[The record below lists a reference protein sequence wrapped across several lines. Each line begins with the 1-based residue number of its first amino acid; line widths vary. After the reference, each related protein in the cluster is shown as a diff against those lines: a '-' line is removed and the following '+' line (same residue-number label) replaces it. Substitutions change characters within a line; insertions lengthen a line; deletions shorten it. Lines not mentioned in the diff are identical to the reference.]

1 LQSAESKHFS
11 TAGDTKMPESSE
23 RPTEKIDPSVHQN
36 LDSSV
41 PEIPSCVVCNHTLEN
56 EDKYDFYR
64 ICPMCNFHFSISA
77 RTRIEQ
83 MVDPGS
89 FIEINQSVISLD
101 PIKFSSRD
109 SYKDDLSDNQNRTGL
124 TEAAVTGKCS
134 INGLPLMLII
144 LDFGFMGGSMG
155 NVVGEK
161 ISLAFEQAT
170 KLDLPVISV
179 ITSGGTRIQEGMI
192 SLMQMSKTAL
202 SANIHNKKGLP
213 FITILANPSTGQA
226 YGSFANL
233 ADVIIAEPGAMLG
246 FSPLGI
252 IQQHSTTKVS
262 PDSHTSESHLKHGL
276 LDAIIDRN
284 KLREISGILLDLLGP
299 NYQITKTN
307 STRERNFSHSSTQ
320 AWSSVQIARHK
331 NRPTSKDYISK
342 LFMSFVELHGDR
354 IQEDDNSIITGF
366 GRMDGQTVA
375 VIAQESGRGKQS
387 KTHFDGRTSPAG
399 FRKAQRLMKLAA
411 KFNTPLVT
419 LVDTPGPRLSTQA
432 EENGLGNIIASTIK
446 LISEIEVP
454 TLSIIIGEGGSAAA
468 LALSVTD
475 RVMMLEHAIYTAL
488 SPEEAAEILFQDAQK
503 AKDVAESLKLTSKD
517 CKNLGI
523 ADIIIPEPR
532 KGAHTDHNEAAR
544 EVRRFILEE
553 LTSLHRSSNKRLI
566 RQRIRKFRN
575 VGNLD
580 SRFKS
585 LIRKEANT
593 LEKIVSSSV
602 ANIRARISSQATD
615 S

>member
-1 LQSAESKHFS
+1 
-11 TAGDTKMPESSE
+11 MPESSE
-23 RPTEKIDPSVHQN
+23 RPTENIDPISMSQN

-41 PEIPSCVVCNHTLEN
+41 PEIQYCVACDHKLEN
-56 EDKYDFYR
+56 DDKYDFYK
-64 ICPMCNFHFSISA
+64 ICPICNFHFSISA

-83 MVDPGS
+83 LADPES
-89 FIEINQSVISLD
+89 FLEMNQSVISLD
-101 PIKFSSRD
+101 PIKFASRN
-109 SYKDDLSDNQNRTGL
+109 SYKDDITSNQTRTGL

-134 INGLPLMLII
+134 INGSPLMLII

-155 NVVGEK
+155 SVVGEK
-161 ISLAFEQAT
+161 ISLAFEEAT
-170 KLDLPVISV
+170 KQNLPVISI

-192 SLMQMSKTAL
+192 SLMQMSKTAI
-202 SANIHNKKGLP
+202 SANLHNKKGLP

-233 ADVIIAEPGAMLG
+233 ADIILAEPGAMLG

-252 IQQHSTTKVS
+252 IQQHSTIKLS
-262 PDSHTSESHLKHGL
+262 PTAHTSESHLKHGL
-276 LDAIIDRN
+276 LDAIVNRN

-299 NYQITKTN
+299 NYQIIKTN
-307 STRERNFSHSSTQ
+307 ITRERKFSHSSTQ
-320 AWSSVQIARHK
+320 AWSAVQIARHE

-354 IQEDDNSIITGF
+354 IQEDDNSIIAGF
-366 GRMDGQTVA
+366 GRIDGQTVA
-375 VIAQESGRGKQS
+375 VIAQESGRGENTQA
-387 KTHFDGRTSPAG
+387 HFKGRTSPAG
-399 FRKAQRLMKLAA
+399 FRKAQRLMKLAS
-411 KFNTPLVT
+411 KFNTPLIT
-419 LVDTPGPRLSTQA
+419 LVDTPGPRLSTEA
-432 EENGLGNIIASTIK
+432 EENGLGNILASTIQ

-468 LALSVTD
+468 LSLSVTD
-475 RVMMLEHAIYTAL
+475 RVLMMEHAIYTAL
-488 SPEEAAEILFQDAQK
+488 SPEEAAELLFQDKQK
-503 AKDVAESLKLTSKD
+503 AKDVVESLKLTSKD
-517 CKNLGI
+517 CKSLGI
-523 ADIIIPEPR
+523 ADTIIPEPR

-544 EVRRFILEE
+544 ELRRFILEE
-553 LTSLHRSSNKRLI
+553 LTSLHRSSPRRLV
-566 RQRIRKFRN
+566 RQRTKRFRN

-585 LIRKEANT
+585 LIRKEANA

-602 ANIRARISSQATD
+602 ARLRSRISSQAKD